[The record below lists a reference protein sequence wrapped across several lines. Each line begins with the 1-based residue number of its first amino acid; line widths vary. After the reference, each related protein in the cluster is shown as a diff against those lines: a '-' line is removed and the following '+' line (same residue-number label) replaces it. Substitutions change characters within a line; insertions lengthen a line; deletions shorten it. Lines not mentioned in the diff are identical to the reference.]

1 VYAGVMLSIGIL
13 GLTGW
18 AMSFAI
24 CFISTRKFKGRNNYD
39 YAKYGMSK
47 EN

>member
-1 VYAGVMLSIGIL
+1 MLAIGVL
-13 GLTGW
+13 GLAGW

-24 CFISTRKFKGRNNYD
+24 CFLSSRKFKGRNNYD
-39 YAKYGMSK
+39 YAKYGTSK